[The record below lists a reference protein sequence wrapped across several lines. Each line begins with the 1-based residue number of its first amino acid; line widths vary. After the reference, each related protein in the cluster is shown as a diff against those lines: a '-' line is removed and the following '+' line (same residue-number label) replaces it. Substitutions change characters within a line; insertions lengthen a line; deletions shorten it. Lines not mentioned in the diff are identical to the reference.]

1 MKVKALTDIFYNG
14 VRVPKGVEFD
24 YKGNK
29 INTAI
34 MEEVKEKETK
44 ETKPKKP
51 KKETKE
57 EK

>member
-34 MEEVKEKETK
+34 MEEVK
-44 ETKPKKP
+44 KPKKP
-51 KKETKE
+51 KKEVKE